1 MDRGNRMEVPAF
13 KAEFRVVPVVGAGAL
28 LLSNDGVRVL
38 PGRAYERIVPLVD
51 GRRSGDQIVAA
62 AIERGVDAATAWHAL
77 FKLESNGHLTR
88 SRPALDQDASAF
100 WAGLGVDP
108 ARALAA
114 LRSARVRV
122 FSISTVDAEHF
133 GRALGRCGIA
143 ASCPPLDAAVGGSDG
158 DFDVVLADDYL
169 ADALLALDEAAR
181 SVGRRWMLVRPTGFQ
196 IWIGP
201 LLEPGATGCLHCV
214 RHRHGRYRSEALL
227 AARLEPDRGT
237 ATPLPALTA
246 TKDAACRLA
255 VVEVAKALTG
265 VAGDLTGSMLTI
277 DLRDRSAQVHRLIG
291 NPHCR
296 ACGQAPTG
304 AAVPLRLRKHQSAVL
319 DSDGGY
325 RTVPPEETVRKYSRV
340 VSPIIGIVSSLT
352 DVSPAREVGHVYLAD
367 TVNRVALDPDGHF
380 WVDRYHAA
388 GKGMTAIQAQA
399 SALGEAIERY
409 SFARQGTDLTIPGSL
424 SELGADAIHPNDVMN
439 FSERQYRERQSRNL
453 VRIERRFIPE
463 PFDPDSRIDWTPLWS
478 LTERR
483 HKLLPTDLLLFSRP
497 GASSRTDEPSDPPRS
512 CVVCSNGCASGNT
525 LEEAVLQGLLEVIE
539 RDAVATWWYN
549 RLRRPA
555 VDLASLGDRWLSN
568 VGTEYAQWARDIV
581 ALDLTN
587 DLGIPV
593 IASVSHLRAGDRE
606 RILLGFGCHVD
617 VRIAVQRAV
626 TELCQSLILE
636 IDPRFV
642 FEDRE
647 FSAWMESAS
656 RAEHDYL
663 VPDDAVPPRT
673 RDDFLPPPT
682 GNPLTAAIERCREA
696 VESRGMEVLVL
707 DQTRPDIGMPVVK
720 VVVPGLRHFWARF
733 APGRLYDVPVAT
745 GLLDAP
751 LTESELNP
759 VPCFL

>member
-1 MDRGNRMEVPAF
+1 MEVPAF
-13 KAEFRVVPVVGAGAL
+13 KAELRVVPVAGAGAL
-28 LLSNDGVRVL
+28 LLSDDEVRIL
-38 PGRAYERIVPLVD
+38 PGRAYERLVPLVD
-51 GRRSGDQIVAA
+51 GRRSDDEIVAA
-62 AIERGVDAATAWHAL
+62 AVERGLDAATAWHAL
-77 FKLESNGHLTR
+77 FKLESNGHVTR
-88 SRPALDQDASAF
+88 RRPVLDREASAF

-108 ARALAA
+108 AAALGA

-122 FSISTVDAEHF
+122 FSISTVDAECF
-133 GRALGRCGIA
+133 GRALARCGIA
-143 ASCPPLDAAVGGSDG
+143 ASLPPLDEAGGGSGG

-169 ADALLALDEAAR
+169 ADDLLALDEAAR
-181 SVGRRWMLVRPTGFQ
+181 SAGRRWMLVRPTGMQ

-201 LLEPGATGCLHCV
+201 LLVPGTTGCLHCL
-214 RHRHGRYRSEALL
+214 RQRHGRYRSVDLL

-237 ATPLPALTA
+237 ATPLPATTA
-246 TKDAACRLA
+246 TKDAACQLA
-255 VVEVAKALTG
+255 VVEVARALAG

-296 ACGQAPTG
+296 ACGQAPPG
-304 AAVPLRLRKHQSAVL
+304 EPVPLRLRKHRSAVL

-325 RTVPPEETVRKYSRV
+325 RTVPPRETLKKYSHV
-340 VSPIIGIVSSLT
+340 VSPILGIVSSLQ
-352 DVSPAREVGHVYLAD
+352 DVSPAGEVGHVYLAD
-367 TVNRVALDPDGHF
+367 TVTRVALDPDGNF
-380 WVDRYHAA
+380 RLDRYHAA
-388 GKGMTAIQAQA
+388 GKGMTAIQARA

-409 SFARQGTDLTIPGSL
+409 SFARQGTDVTIPGSL

-453 VRIERRFIPE
+453 ARIERRFIPE
-463 PFDPDSRIDWTPLWS
+463 PFDPDARIDWTPLWS

-483 HKLLPTDLLLFSRP
+483 RKLLPTDLLLFSRS
-497 GASSRTDEPSDPPRS
+497 GAFSRTHGPSGRPRS

-539 RDAVATWWYN
+539 RDAVALWWYN

-555 VDLASLGDRWLSN
+555 VDLASFGDRWLSN
-568 VGTEYAQWARDIV
+568 VGTEYDQLGRDIV
-581 ALDLTN
+581 AIDLTN

-593 IASVSHLRAGDRE
+593 IASVSHLRTGDRE

-617 VRIAVQRAV
+617 VRIAAQRAV
-626 TELCQSLILE
+626 TEMCQSLLLE

-647 FSAWMESAS
+647 YSAWMDSAS
-656 RAEHDYL
+656 RADHCYL
-663 VPDDAVPPRT
+663 MPDDAVPPRT

-707 DQTRPDIGMPVVK
+707 DQTRPDVGMPAVK

-733 APGRLYDVPVAT
+733 GPGRLYDVPVAT
-745 GLLDAP
+745 GMLDAP